1 MPLDW
6 PASLLKIWG
15 IEDHVEQNQV
25 KAISPFQ
32 NVGNSTEE
40 TTKCLQQAVGMNKK
54 GEEGENC

>member
-40 TTKCLQQAVGMNKK
+40 TTKCLQQAVGMKKK